1 MRIAGIDYGEKRI
14 GIAFSDLLKMLATP
28 YGTYEVNGSIDFEY
42 FKKLFNDYQVELI
55 VLGLPLNMKGE
66 EQLIAKKVRD
76 FGENLK
82 KYTNLP
88 VKFLDER
95 LTSSIADDILKR
107 STKSW
112 KDRKKK
118 LDSMSAC
125 IILQEYLDSL

>member
-28 YGTYEVNGSIDFEY
+28 YGTYEVNGSVDFEY

-55 VLGLPLNMKGE
+55 VIGLPLNMKGE
-66 EQLIAKKVRD
+66 EQLIATKVRD
-76 FGENLK
+76 FAEELK
-82 KYTNLP
+82 NYTNLP